1 MLSTFPQELIAL
13 ISWEN
18 ALKEKKKKKQSL
30 KIHQRKKKKQTQP
43 T

>member
-18 ALKEKKKKKQSL
+18 ALKEKKKKQSL